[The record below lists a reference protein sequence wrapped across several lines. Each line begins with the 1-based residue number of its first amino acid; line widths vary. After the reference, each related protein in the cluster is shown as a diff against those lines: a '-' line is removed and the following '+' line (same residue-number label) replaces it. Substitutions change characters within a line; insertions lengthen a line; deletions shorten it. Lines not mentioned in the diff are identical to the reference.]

1 MRLIAIDLNLEK
13 ENLEDLL
20 PKSSSSALSMEE
32 VHTLMQMIQTFKELV
47 EVKSSGK
54 MLLTNIMANIQA

>member
-1 MRLIAIDLNLEK
+1 MAEAHI
-13 ENLEDLL
+13 
-20 PKSSSSALSMEE
+20 
-32 VHTLMQMIQTFKELV
+32 VMQMIQTFKELV